1 MSNWQALVRG
11 LRPPISAEVA
21 GPACVLI
28 RVGDTRGTRF
38 DVTEVPA
45 LTGDVVD
52 EVLDRVTRGK
62 RRPQLLVYR
71 RSSPAGRERLREA
84 GLSYLGADGR
94 VLLQAPQLY
103 VDHDRPDDR
112 RNESL
117 GWDASTT
124 ALTRSPFA
132 VRGSRVARWL
142 LLHPEQS
149 FAISEL
155 AAHVELSVAAVS
167 RAVQAL
173 DELAVV
179 QTASVAGDAR
189 AREVRLGRADSL
201 LNAWLPLW
209 QRRRVRRTIWDV
221 GTDSVEGAI
230 KLVASAAAEQDVA
243 WALGGLAGAVEVHR
257 AVEPADALVWI
268 GADDLPRLDKT
279 LMPEPARRGRGRG
292 TVRVTAAPDPW
303 TLGLARERDK
313 LPVADPV
320 QLWLDCSSEGER
332 ALEAADA
339 VAKEM
344 GW

>member
-1 MSNWQALVRG
+1 M
-11 LRPPISAEVA
+11 
-21 GPACVLI
+21 
-28 RVGDTRGTRF
+28 GDQRGTRF
-38 DVTEVPA
+38 DVLEVAA
-45 LTGDVVD
+45 LTGDIVD
-52 EVLDRVTRGK
+52 AVLDRVAGGTRL
-62 RRPQLLVYR
+62 PQLVVYG
-71 RSSPAGRERLREA
+71 RSSPSGRERLREA
-84 GLSYLGADGR
+84 GLSYAGADGR
-94 VLLQAPQLY
+94 ILLQRPRLY
-103 VDHDRPDDR
+103 VDRDRPDERSDP
-112 RNESL
+112 SL
-117 GWDASTT
+117 GWSGATGVD
-124 ALTRSPFA
+124 LPRNPFA

-179 QTASVAGDAR
+179 QTAATVGDAR
-189 AREVRLGRADSL
+189 GREVRLSRATGL
-201 LNAWLPLW
+201 LDAWLPVW
-209 QRRRVRRTIWDV
+209 QRRRVRRTVWDV
-221 GTDSVEGAI
+221 GTSSVESAI
-230 KLVASAAAEQDVA
+230 KLMASAAAEQEVA
-243 WALGGLAGAVEVHR
+243 WVLGGLAGAAKVNR

-268 GADDLPRLDKT
+268 DADDLPRLAKS
-279 LMPEPARRGRGRG
+279 LMPERSRGGRGA
-292 TVRVTAAPDPW
+292 VRVAAAPDPW
-303 TLGLARERDK
+303 TLGLARERRK

>member
-1 MSNWQALVRG
+1 
-11 LRPPISAEVA
+11 
-21 GPACVLI
+21 VLI

-38 DVTEVPA
+38 DVIEVPA

-52 EVLDRVTRGK
+52 EVLDRVASGK

-71 RSSPAGRERLREA
+71 RGSPAGWERSRDA

-103 VDHDRPDDR
+103 VDHDRSNVRPD
-112 RNESL
+112 ESL
-117 GWDASTT
+117 AWDASTA
-124 ALTRSPFA
+124 ALPRSPFA

-142 LLHPEQS
+142 LLHPKQS

-167 RAVQAL
+167 RAVKAL
-173 DELAVV
+173 DEMAVV

-189 AREVRLGRADSL
+189 AREVRLERADAL

-221 GTDSVEGAI
+221 GTDSVEGAL
-230 KLVASAAAEQDVA
+230 KLVASAAADQGVV
-243 WALGGLAGAVEVHR
+243 WALGGLAGAAEVNR

-268 GADDLPRLDKT
+268 AADDLPQLAKV
-279 LMPEPARRGRGRG
+279 LMPEHARGGRGA
-292 TVRVTAAPDPW
+292 VRVAAAPDPW
-303 TLGLARERDK
+303 TLGLARGHDK
-313 LPVADPV
+313 LRVADPV

-332 ALEAADA
+332 ALKAADA
-339 VAKEM
+339 VAEEM